1 QAVESQSVPQVV
13 AREIP
18 APTTAPPSVPMALTA
33 RSRLF
38 QTIGILA
45 ALGLGLLA
53 QTYLT
58 DRVALVDGLL
68 FYAVALFLF
77 VKILAPL
84 PMLQAALAGPRPL
97 VGACGAVL
105 TWPRSATVAAAL
117 AAVTFV
123 TAGGNT
129 VRPVTVVC
137 WIGAVAVTLYAAA
150 DPRPDLRAWAAA
162 ILGRLRRPPSELRV
176 PGSWLAVL
184 VSGIAVLGAFERFYD
199 RA

>member
-1 QAVESQSVPQVV
+1 
-13 AREIP
+13 
-18 APTTAPPSVPMALTA
+18 
-33 RSRLF
+33 
-38 QTIGILA
+38 GILA

-97 VGACGAVL
+97 VGAGGAVL

-117 AAVTFV
+117 AAVAFV

-129 VRPVTVVC
+129 VRPGTGGC
-137 WIGAVAVTLYAAA
+137 WVRAGARTPYAAGGA
-150 DPRPDLRAWAAA
+150 
-162 ILGRLRRPPSELRV
+162 PPAPPASA
-176 PGSWLAVL
+176 G
-184 VSGIAVLGAFERFYD
+184 G
-199 RA
+199 